1 MLLELFGTFFLNVF
15 HALLPLDDDDELNDE
30 EESLSL
36 LEDEESLS
44 NEDRDIFVLNFFLLD
59 FDLEFSETLTL
70 FNYFKKSY
78 RP

>member
-15 HALLPLDDDDELNDE
+15 HALLPLDDDELNDE

-70 FNYFKKSY
+70 FNYFFKEIKN
-78 RP
+78 